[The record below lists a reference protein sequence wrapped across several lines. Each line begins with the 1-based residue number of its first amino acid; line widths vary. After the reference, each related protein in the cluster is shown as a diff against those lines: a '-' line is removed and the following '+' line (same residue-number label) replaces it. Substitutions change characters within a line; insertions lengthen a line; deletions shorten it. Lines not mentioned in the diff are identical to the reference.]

1 MAYSSYIQ
9 AFVDRVLNYTGRD
22 ASVFTPS
29 SVDNCLAAINDSRQ
43 QALQAA
49 TWEGLKTKGFMYF
62 SPTTDVHWAY
72 ATGTYGPYT
81 APSTGGGSTKLR
93 IRSIDMLFNYT
104 TDTTGGYQPTNRV
117 LLQSTQD
124 FRGLLPVNMGF
135 PFLQTFP
142 STPPYYYNTIPTQ
155 QMFAYILGPHIK
167 LNTCTTNSWL
177 MFFGQ
182 QSLIDLTGNE
192 TSDFF
197 IDNYQRW
204 LLLATIQNLNGYLKE
219 DQRIA
224 ITAAEVNNAWD
235 RAVFDDAKKG
245 YQGDDW
251 VTLD

>member
-1 MAYSSYIQ
+1 MSYSSYVQ
-9 AFVDRVLNYTGRD
+9 GFVDRVLNYPGRD
-22 ASVFTPS
+22 ASVFAPA

-43 QALQAA
+43 QGLQAA
-49 TWEGLKTKGFMYF
+49 TWEGLKTSGFMYF
-62 SPTTDVHWAY
+62 SPTVNTPWAY
-72 ATGTYGPYT
+72 AISTYGPYT
-81 APSTGGGSTKLR
+81 LPAGAGTKLR

-104 TDTTGGYQPTNRV
+104 TDTVGGYQPTNRV

-124 FRGLLPVNMGF
+124 FRRLLPTNMGF

-142 STPPYYYNTIPTQ
+142 SIPPYYYNTIPTQ
-155 QMFAYILGPHIK
+155 QLFAYIVGPNIK
-167 LNTCTTNSWL
+167 LNTCTVNTSL
-177 MFFGQ
+177 LFFGQ
-182 QSLIDLTGNE
+182 QSLADLTGSE

-197 IDNYQRW
+197 IDNYARW

-219 DQRIA
+219 DQRVA

>member
-49 TWEGLKTKGFMYF
+49 TWEGLKTSGFVYLNG
-62 SPTTDVHWAY
+62 SSGGPWAY
-72 ATGTYGPYT
+72 ATGTYGPY
-81 APSTGGGSTKLR
+81 STPGSGGTKIRL
-93 IRSIDMLFNYT
+93 RSIDMLFNYT
-104 TDTTGGYQPTNRV
+104 TDTQGNYQPTNRI
-117 LLQSTQD
+117 LIRSTQD
-124 FRGLLPVNMGF
+124 FRQLLPTNMGY

-142 STPPYYYNTIPTQ
+142 SIPPYYYNTIPTQ
-155 QMFAYILGPHIK
+155 QMFAYIVGPN
-167 LNTCTTNSWL
+167 LFVNTCNTATSYML
-177 MFFGQ
+177 FGQ
-182 QSLIDLTGNE
+182 LSLPDLSGSE

-251 VTLD
+251 ATLD

>member
-1 MAYSSYIQ
+1 MPYSSYVQ
-9 AFVDRVLNYTGRD
+9 GFVDRVLNYTGRD
-22 ASVFTPS
+22 ASVFAPA

-43 QALQAA
+43 QGLQAA
-49 TWEGLKTKGFMYF
+49 TWEGLKTRGFMYF

-104 TDTTGGYQPTNRV
+104 TDTAGGYQPTNRV

-142 STPPYYYNTIPTQ
+142 STPPYYYNTIPSQ

-167 LNTCTTNSWL
+167 LNTCTSDSWL

-182 QSLIDLTGNE
+182 QSLIDLTGSE

-219 DQRIA
+219 DQRVA